1 MGAQISATIQ
11 SGKSAEYDDI
21 DNRKRK
27 QGVIDVNEKIVT
39 VGDTLEERMEESCK
53 IVSATELD
61 DSMDGMNVDAMDKSL
76 TLVQAVQAN
85 DMNIIDE
92 VLKESLKHPEMIDT
106 TIKNLAKSF
115 LGDVLKMLEG
125 KIKSSPQEANIALIW
140 LKTLLRQHPSY
151 ILANKSK
158 TYKPM
163 LKIHELSLQRRKYS
177 DCLSRLQ
184 GRLNFFLKEDASMT
198 NNQDLMNSLQLR
210 ANLGEGAITHRDL
223 KPQFVYE
230 ADNDEET
237 RVESDEEDDDDS
249 EDDESLDEMQ
259 DEVEDEEDMQME
271 DEPTTQK
278 RKRMDKQKTA
288 ADLLGT
294 PESSDNEQAFFPVES

>member
-1 MGAQISATIQ
+1 
-11 SGKSAEYDDI
+11 
-21 DNRKRK
+21 
-27 QGVIDVNEKIVT
+27 
-39 VGDTLEERMEESCK
+39 
-53 IVSATELD
+53 
-61 DSMDGMNVDAMDKSL
+61 MDGSNLDPMDKSVTL
-76 TLVQAVQAN
+76 THALQAN
-85 DMNIIDE
+85 DQQIINEVLRESAKNLAIID
-92 VLKESLKHPEMIDT
+92 VT
-106 TIKNLAKSF
+106 VKNLAKSF
-115 LGDVLKMLEG
+115 LADVLKMLENR
-125 KIKSSPQEANIALIW
+125 IKSSPDEANVALIW
-140 LKTLLRQHPSY
+140 LKSLLKQHPSY
-151 ILANKSK
+151 LLANSAK
-158 TYKPM
+158 TYKSM

-237 RVESDEEDDDDS
+237 RVESDEEDDDDF
-249 EDDESLDEMQ
+249 EDDESLDEME
-259 DEVEDEEDMQME
+259 DEMNDEEDMQME

-278 RKRMDKQKTA
+278 RKRMDKQKAA